1 MIQVFVNN
9 CEQQI
14 EAASSLMDLLKILHR
29 EEDKRLAVAIN
40 NKVIT
45 RLEWGNTVLQNND
58 KIVLI
63 HAVYGG

>member
-9 CEQQI
+9 REQQI
-14 EAASSLMDLLKILHR
+14 EVASSLMDLMKILHR

-40 NKVIT
+40 NKVIA
-45 RLEWGNTVLQNND
+45 RVEWENTILQNDD